1 MDFTHIQT
9 DLLTQILV
17 ALVFVG
23 FVLLVVHYAV
33 QYIYVAYKAKKVAQK
48 QPCDEAALPP
58 VSVVMVAHNEA
69 AFLKE
74 NLVYLLEQD
83 YPDFEVV
90 VVDYL
95 SHDDTRFVLKLC
107 KDNYKNLKVISFS
120 DDVNMFFGRKYPLSI
135 GIRSAKNDIIVLTD
149 MDCMPDGLHW
159 LRRTVEGFERPRTN
173 MVMGY
178 GMIVAE
184 KGVLGSFQRY
194 DNLTYSGWY
203 LSSALRHRPVTAS
216 DRNLAYRKGF
226 FFSKGAFISHYNEPD
241 GAADM
246 FVNQNGTPRNTEVNL
261 HPETFVKFKAP
272 KTFIQWRQMRQHRMA
287 TYRHHTFWQK
297 TVSATGDM
305 ALVVFYGAV
314 AALIATGLFP
324 WEILA
329 GVVLLKFG
337 VQILSLAQLEKALGE
352 KGLCWAAPMFEIYFL
367 VANTILL
374 MFPLKYK
381 YKNKK

>member
-9 DLLTQILV
+9 DLVAQILV
-17 ALVFVG
+17 ALAFVG
-23 FVLLVVHYAV
+23 FVSLVVYYLM
-33 QYIYVAYKAKKVAQK
+33 QYLYVALKAKKAAQK
-48 QPCDEAALPP
+48 QLPEDAALPP
-58 VSVVMVAHNEA
+58 VSVVLVAHNEA

-107 KDNYKNLKVISFS
+107 KDNYQNLKVISFS

-149 MDCMPDGLHW
+149 VDCLPSGLQW
-159 LRRTVEGFERPRTN
+159 LRYTVQGFERPRTN
-173 MVMGY
+173 IVLGY
-178 GMIVAE
+178 SMIVAE
-184 KGVLGSFQRY
+184 KNMLGSLQRY
-194 DNLTYSGWY
+194 DNLIYSAGY
-203 LSSALRHRPVTAS
+203 LSNALRHHPVTAS

-246 FVNQNGTPRNTEVNL
+246 FVNQNATTRNTEVNL
-261 HPETFVKFKAP
+261 HPDTFVKYQAP
-272 KTFIQWRQMRQHRMA
+272 KKYLQWHQMRQHRMA
-287 TYRHHTFWQK
+287 TYGYHTFGQK
-297 TVSATGDM
+297 ISAAAGGA
-305 ALVVFYGAV
+305 ALLMFYGAV
-314 AALIATGLFP
+314 IALVAMRLFP

-329 GVVLLKFG
+329 GVVLLKFV
-337 VQILSLAQLEKALGE
+337 VQILSFAQLEKPLGE
-352 KGLCWAAPMFEIYFL
+352 KWLCWLAPVYEIYFL

-381 YKNKK
+381 YKNK